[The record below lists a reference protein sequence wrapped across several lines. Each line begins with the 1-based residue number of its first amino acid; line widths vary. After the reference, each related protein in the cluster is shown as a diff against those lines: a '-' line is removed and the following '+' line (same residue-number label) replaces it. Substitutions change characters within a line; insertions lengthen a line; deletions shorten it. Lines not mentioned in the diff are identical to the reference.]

1 MASDGEPGC
10 GQERDHS
17 GEQLPRERPP
27 VRLDQLDDRLVV
39 TRAEPRPSG
48 RCMHGWPGGRG
59 RRGDRSGTGHFDR
72 RRLRNRRDR
81 RLGGHRTR
89 HEPRLGGRNAGLR
102 AGSRRRRR
110 KPEHRPRLRRADRHH
125 DPKRRHRRRGRG
137 SRDRGRWE
145 SRRRDRRLARRG
157 RRSRERRQEAQWVEI
172 PLRVAADPDS
182 ELHVRN
188 RVGRHAAR
196 ADDPDRLA
204 LRHNRAPAD
213 EERAEMQER
222 DGVAVGRLNGDR
234 EPVRRDPADERHRS
248 GGRRDHGVTER
259 PLDVDPTML
268 AREERILLVKREP
281 LQHRP
286 RNRPRPPAG
295 RGGHC
300 ERQEH
305 RNDRDP
311 GENRSLLPVLQTEH
325 TVSGRLAV
333 VKFDYSERR

>member
-1 MASDGEPGC
+1 VASDGERGC
-10 GQERDHS
+10 GQERDHG

-39 TRAEPRPSG
+39 TQAEPRPSV
-48 RCMHGWPGGRG
+48 RCVHAWLGGRG
-59 RRGDRSGTGHFDR
+59 RRGDRSGPGRVDR

-81 RLGGHRTR
+81 RLGGHGTR
-89 HEPRLGGRNAGLR
+89 HEPRLGSRNAGLR

-110 KPEHRPRLRRADRHH
+110 KLEHRPGLRRADRHD

-145 SRRRDRRLARRG
+145 SRRRRLARLR

-182 ELHVRN
+182 ELHVRD

-213 EERAEMQER
+213 QERAEVQER

-234 EPVRRDPADERHRS
+234 EPVRRDLADERHRS
-248 GGRRDHGVTER
+248 GGRRDHRVTER

-268 AREERILLVKREP
+268 AREERVLLVKREA

-286 RNRPRPPAG
+286 GKRPRPRAG
-295 RGGHC
+295 RGGHR

-311 GENRSLLPVLQTEH
+311 GENRSLLPVLQTEL
-325 TVSGRLAV
+325 TVPGRPDV

>member
-1 MASDGEPGC
+1 VASDGERGC
-10 GQERDHS
+10 GQKRDHC

-48 RCMHGWPGGRG
+48 RCVQEWPGGRG
-59 RRGDRSGTGHFDR
+59 RRGDRSGTGHVDR
-72 RRLRNRRDR
+72 RRLGNRRDR
-81 RLGGHRTR
+81 RLGGHGTR
-89 HEPRLGGRNAGLR
+89 HEPRLAGLR

-110 KPEHRPRLRRADRHH
+110 ELEHRPRLRRADRHD

-145 SRRRDRRLARRG
+145 SRRRDRRLARCE
-157 RRSRERRQEAQWVEI
+157 RRSRERRQEPQWVEI

-182 ELHVRN
+182 ELHVRD

-196 ADDPDRLA
+196 ADDSDRLA
-204 LRHNRAPAD
+204 LRHYRAPAD
-213 EERAEMQER
+213 EERAEMQKR
-222 DGVAVGRLNGDR
+222 DGVAVGGLNGDR
-234 EPVRRDPADERHRS
+234 EPVRRDLADERHPS
-248 GGRRDHGVTER
+248 GGGRDNRVTER

-268 AREERILLVKREP
+268 AREERVLLVKREP

-286 RNRPRPPAG
+286 RGRPRPRAG
-295 RGGHC
+295 RGGHR

-305 RNDRDP
+305 RKDREP
-311 GENRSLLPVLQTEH
+311 SETRSLLPVLQTEV
-325 TVSGRLAV
+325 TVPGRHDV